1 MTEQTENSKKSKNHE
16 FTGNIYIFHSFDIGD
31 EINLEKLEKSN
42 VLIQRPLTLS
52 KYFKNYHIPL
62 AVELPHPHSSSRCHG
77 VKIHNFGA
85 VSLTYK
91 VPFRNS
97 LEQIRKDLNNMSNE
111 FQEQSINDANS
122 LFKKIKPF
130 IRRPNFFQTKSDYL
144 VVQVNIESSIFPSVA
159 ALRDQYGSIIAS
171 MVRFE
176 TVTLSEAQKDEILED
191 AMGYY
196 RGDFI
201 VIDTSAAFVYDDEY
215 EETLDFFE
223 FANVQNLELRFF
235 DRLLD
240 QQLNLIYE
248 EKVKKLAARAYIPF
262 IGTLSRSPVDEL
274 GKLRVD
280 ISVITERLE
289 GSIKLAGE
297 PYFSELYEVLIQKL
311 DLIRWR
317 NSIEKKLSIIQDV
330 RSVFQHKTDAAR
342 EDLFSVLII
351 ILIFIE
357 LVIGILNYLNP

>member
-1 MTEQTENSKKSKNHE
+1 MVDQAETSKKINDHE
-16 FTGNIYIFHSFDIGD
+16 FSGNIYIFHAFDIGD
-31 EINLEKLEKSN
+31 EIELEALAESGI
-42 VLIQRPLTLS
+42 LIQRALTLS

-62 AVELPHPHSSSRCHG
+62 AVELPHPHTSSRCQS

-85 VSLTYK
+85 ISLTYK
-91 VPFRNS
+91 IPFYNN
-97 LEQIRKDLNNMSNE
+97 LQKVRKELDDLSNK
-111 FQEQSINDANS
+111 FQEQSIDDAHE

-130 IRRPNFFQTKSDYL
+130 VRRPKFFQTKSDYL
-144 VVQVNIESSIFPSVA
+144 LIEVDPEPSTFSSVTE
-159 ALRDQYGSIIAS
+159 LRNQYGSIIAS

-176 TVTLSEAQKDEILED
+176 TESLSEAQKNEILES
-191 AMGYY
+191 AIGYY
-196 RGDFI
+196 RGEFI
-201 VIDTSAAFVYDDEY
+201 VIDTGAAFIYDEDY

-223 FANVQNLELRFF
+223 FANIQNLELHFF

-240 QQLNLIYE
+240 QHLNLIYE
-248 EKVKKLAARAYIPF
+248 EKIRTLSMRSYIPF

-297 PYFSELYEVLIQKL
+297 PYFSELYDLLVQKC
-311 DLIRWR
+311 DLKSLRD
-317 NSIEKKLSIIQDV
+317 SIESKLSIIQDI
-330 RSVFQHKTDAAR
+330 RTVFQHKTDAAR
-342 EDLFSVLII
+342 ADLLEVLII

-357 LVIGILNYLNP
+357 LMIAIFKE